1 MVCPVFHFIWGNL
14 MKVKVKVKSSS
25 AYDCCRK
32 NIYIFRIIRG
42 TGMWYIGIPIKKGV
56 LKVKG
61 KIGPF
66 PAPVNLKQAGRIF
79 KHTVCAEYNPQGK
92 IMFWRFS
99 FTSGFAS
106 SLIR

>member
-1 MVCPVFHFIWGNL
+1 

-42 TGMWYIGIPIKKGV
+42 TGMWYIGIPIKDSAIQKIRNHKPQTTNQIFCRLLPYIP

-79 KHTVCAEYNPQGK
+79 KHTVCAKYNPQGK
-92 IMFWRFS
+92 IMF
-99 FTSGFAS
+99 
-106 SLIR
+106 

>member
-1 MVCPVFHFIWGNL
+1 

-42 TGMWYIGIPIKKGV
+42 TGMWYIGIPIKKEV

-92 IMFWRFS
+92 IMF
-99 FTSGFAS
+99 
-106 SLIR
+106 